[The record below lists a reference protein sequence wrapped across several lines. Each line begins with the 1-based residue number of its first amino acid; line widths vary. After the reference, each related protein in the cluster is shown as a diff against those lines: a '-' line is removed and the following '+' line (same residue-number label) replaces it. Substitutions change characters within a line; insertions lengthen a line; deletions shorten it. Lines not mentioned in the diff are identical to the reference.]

1 MHRRLKAK
9 NCSLSIIFVV
19 VKLADWLTDL
29 KIFFIVFDFAVVGA
43 KMDKTPCKVELRLNL
58 ACWCLTEK
66 KIVEIL
72 LFVGDNEQVAHSV

>member
-1 MHRRLKAK
+1 MFSMLNAIGEISK
-9 NCSLSIIFVV
+9 V
-19 VKLADWLTDL
+19 ADFTTPCVNIADSAFTQL
-29 KIFFIVFDFAVVGA
+29 VGA